1 MEEKIIVISLD
12 TQEILWSYE
21 GFKSSSDK
29 NSDPFFALGNI
40 QLDYTHLIHLMSKA
54 DGPNAEFNAD
64 SQVKQLNA
72 YKSEMILESRWPM
85 IRKKKKHQFFLISNG
100 CLYQDGENDGSLV
113 IIQ

>member
-1 MEEKIIVISLD
+1 
-12 TQEILWSYE
+12 LWNYE

-40 QLDYTHLIHLMSKA
+40 QLDYTHLIHLMSKG
-54 DGPNAEFNAD
+54 DGPHTEFNAD

-72 YKSEMILESRWPM
+72 YKSEMIFESRWPM

-100 CLYQDGENDGSLV
+100 RLY
-113 IIQ
+113 